1 MRKIINRLLIFFI
14 GVPFFVCLVWFKQQ
28 HHFVLHIVI
37 TLSAMIAASEL
48 VSIFS
53 RTFKVQSRLM
63 LIIMSGVSPFV
74 ALLHTFFDFPIAFV
88 DYAFTACIMI
98 CLAREV
104 FSAKVFEDSNSHI
117 LTSSFIILYSGFFI
131 TFISKMTFFTLN
143 GVSVSREI
151 LITFLLMV
159 FMCDSLAWFFGVLF
173 GKGNRGIVKASPNK
187 SIAGFAG
194 GIAGSILSGIV
205 CKIIWQDVFHGSFI
219 KMIILGAIIALASIA
234 GDLAESVIKR
244 SANCKDSGNIVP
256 GRGGILDSIDSIAF
270 SAPVYYV
277 TVSYMFNCAVA

>member
-1 MRKIINRLLIFFI
+1 
-14 GVPFFVCLVWFKQQ
+14 
-28 HHFVLHIVI
+28 
-37 TLSAMIAASEL
+37 
-48 VSIFS
+48 
-53 RTFKVQSRLM
+53 
-63 LIIMSGVSPFV
+63 
-74 ALLHTFFDFPIAFV
+74 
-88 DYAFTACIMI
+88 
-98 CLAREV
+98 
-104 FSAKVFEDSNSHI
+104 
-117 LTSSFIILYSGFFI
+117 
-131 TFISKMTFFTLN
+131 MTFFTLN